1 MNSATSVCQREQK
14 CYCPGGKPVPG
25 PSACTGERFPYKCA
39 SCNDGWT
46 LSSDD
51 TKCEPACIAN
61 RMYDPVCCDGTT
73 HSNPSVARCAKCYAY
88 KRGACEAQCGWAN
101 HDETTCNKAPG
112 CQWSGTAC
120 SDEVFVRPVE
130 QSGYITCRDNACDNL
145 KDTFNFDAFKSDLDT
160 CHSDNSLSAIAEA
173 GYRQYRFKCGLKKD
187 KRMGA
192 TFKSIMGYGSGAGK
206 TEMTNKDKVN
216 DLREKWQEANTAMA
230 QSCFTCITA
239 DLNTEATCI
248 TNALAAFKVA
258 FDDDFA
264 SLPDTRNKPT
274 DERLK
279 SSMRGQGMMFASKE
293 RREVCYF
300 IEEREKRRKC
310 EETANSKMT
319 AAGCRKPSTRKP
331 TEVVKDREEQTK
343 NVLGKTCTKSSS
355 ECFAEKRAA
364 YAEESGE
371 AEVSNTAV
379 RVLLKDVAAEKATDA
394 MGLCAA
400 DIDFTAD
407 AEAVVK
413 PARAACLQL
422 AKEEYIKYDPID
434 KEKLKDPVMG
444 AILRREAM
452 KKASK
457 MMQSLTSGTIE
468 EKLTQAKEE
477 MTRYMGKTTDE
488 IDADDFKQELRQTAA
503 SEAAETL
510 RTCMKAENADRAV
523 CLHEYKEDYA
533 SLTGT
538 SQADVSDTDIKH
550 GEAKKKNEMAMKAI
564 KALAEDRRASSN
576 CAKTKD
582 ECKMDERK
590 KKREEMEKITKT
602 PLDDTDV
609 ERIEM
614 SAIHEEMRRIRK
626 QCYLDRTPRREC
638 LAAMKEAR
646 QAMSGTVITDVE
658 VDQEVKEADDRNMAE
673 FAKSLTGTAEE
684 KKAKKLAKLKE
695 IKGDTTLTEVDMRK
709 QESRMEQKEVEDLLD
724 TVDEDADTDQSQ
736 TKAQKRAARFAA
748 MREKIAKIRGGVT
761 PSDKEVEKIK
771 RNAETKRAAKEMMAA
786 MRADATNGR
795 SKFMDSLRRAGV
807 NTDDPEENAK
817 RRIEAKDA
825 MVQDVVDAEID
836 ITNATKTEQGRQSK
850 IQMTRDRMKA
860 AYGRNAEKWEAQRE
874 LARISRKKMAE
885 EIRAQARSRGMDQG
899 ADTRTVEEKQADNKQ
914 LVDKYQ
920 KATGE
925 KAEVYEIKQ
934 QAKDAVTEGEEVGD
948 IMADETKTEEEK
960 TSLVQAKMKELT
972 GERPSEVEMTTMKR
986 RIAQKKMMDM
996 SKVRSEAR
1004 ESTAKKTKEELK
1016 KEWTA
1021 RRAAYAKYRGR
1032 QASSDAEVKKSF
1044 ARAVRR
1050 EAYSD
1055 YRACI
1060 NSGKSRN
1067 ACGRDTLAKISKV
1080 DDDVSEDDIQEQVK
1094 GGEMIAASTV
1104 ASECK
1109 KSGKTFTECRQKM
1122 AKYLKESRGETKD
1135 VPRYESAKTLRD
1147 GAKKMLGP
1155 MISECKD
1162 LACKEAAKEKYQALS
1177 LNDEITD
1184 VEFEEEVE
1192 EAAASE
1198 GLEMSK
1204 GCDKETED
1212 CGKILMDSYAKA
1224 RGKTEVK
1231 KAEAVTAVKHALC
1244 NSVAEASASCTKSP
1258 TACRDRVRN
1267 LIKRSKS
1274 WDTRGK
1280 NVSVSEVESQMKRGA
1295 AEFAKKTYREC
1306 FKLAR
1311 AEEIVADQKT
1321 KMTEC
1326 RAVFRSSFEQA
1337 YPKSKE
1343 GSTKEQTAVLD
1354 RATTQAQVTSVSTRL
1369 EAETQKAKESGERRT
1384 RQQIVTIFK
1393 AAIIEGA
1400 PVDNE
1405 EELDDPMSQEK
1416 MLDEAGLQK
1425 VRDAAFACI
1434 ELGDECSV
1442 DKTVGAK
1449 ITDTQDTKKISLA
1462 TEMQKGNGQ
1471 ALMGKTP
1478 TKEDEEK
1485 VSRKAP
1491 RSGISKAARDCV
1503 DAGTVR
1509 EDMSEC
1515 IRGAMD
1521 VAKMIRGD
1529 DKNEAKDKKDAMEDD
1544 AIEEIDGCMK
1554 SKGSDAD
1561 FNRDCKDTY
1570 KNRLKRTGGTMPS
1583 DKDEKHA
1590 LIKKTASELDDK
1602 KMVCGRGEGLP
1613 LVGTESKE
1621 REQKARDELK
1631 KRLKNRGVPTREVD
1645 LTLQK
1650 GAEINAIQVG
1660 ADAIKAGKTDEQVVL
1675 VIKEALEKDP
1685 DAPDFTAEKKK
1696 TMVRCS
1702 KGVAKG
1708 ENAGDLKFKPTKSVN
1723 LCVCV
1728 TDPDKTITEKEI
1740 KSLITNSAAASK
1752 VVNMDEKDTKDGPK
1766 MIKAPV
1772 KNSVT
1777 KRTCGTVEVRPL
1789 PGKTTKE
1796 VKTEVDKLIK
1806 TVERR
1811 LRESGRRLEGSS
1823 STSSSE
1829 NEEIVPGDDDSEA
1842 ATDPASKNSGNN
1854 GGNKGGGDDDRDD
1867 VVKVE
1872 TPAASNSTL
1881 METVTET
1888 ISQAVQD
1895 PGILVAVGCLAA
1907 AVVLLG
1913 IGFAVKHH
1921 QHKKTHAQVKRLT
1934 MVNKRLSI
1942 GQMQDVSFVNPVVNV
1957 GPHGEYTAN
1966 ASMERLATKTGM
1978 TKMTKI
1984 APPPPPEREPGAGL
1998 ASKDANNGW

>member
-1 MNSATSVCQREQK
+1 
-14 CYCPGGKPVPG
+14 
-25 PSACTGERFPYKCA
+25 
-39 SCNDGWT
+39 
-46 LSSDD
+46 
-51 TKCEPACIAN
+51 
-61 RMYDPVCCDGTT
+61 
-73 HSNPSVARCAKCYAY
+73 
-88 KRGACEAQCGWAN
+88 
-101 HDETTCNKAPG
+101 
-112 CQWSGTAC
+112 
-120 SDEVFVRPVE
+120 
-130 QSGYITCRDNACDNL
+130 
-145 KDTFNFDAFKSDLDT
+145 
-160 CHSDNSLSAIAEA
+160 
-173 GYRQYRFKCGLKKD
+173 
-187 KRMGA
+187 
-192 TFKSIMGYGSGAGK
+192 
-206 TEMTNKDKVN
+206 
-216 DLREKWQEANTAMA
+216 
-230 QSCFTCITA
+230 
-239 DLNTEATCI
+239 
-248 TNALAAFKVA
+248 
-258 FDDDFA
+258 
-264 SLPDTRNKPT
+264 
-274 DERLK
+274 
-279 SSMRGQGMMFASKE
+279 
-293 RREVCYF
+293 
-300 IEEREKRRKC
+300 
-310 EETANSKMT
+310 
-319 AAGCRKPSTRKP
+319 
-331 TEVVKDREEQTK
+331 
-343 NVLGKTCTKSSS
+343 
-355 ECFAEKRAA
+355 
-364 YAEESGE
+364 
-371 AEVSNTAV
+371 
-379 RVLLKDVAAEKATDA
+379 
-394 MGLCAA
+394 
-400 DIDFTAD
+400 
-407 AEAVVK
+407 
-413 PARAACLQL
+413 
-422 AKEEYIKYDPID
+422 
-434 KEKLKDPVMG
+434 
-444 AILRREAM
+444 M
-452 KKASK
+452 K
-457 MMQSLTSGTIE
+457 
-468 EKLTQAKEE
+468 
-477 MTRYMGKTTDE
+477 
-488 IDADDFKQELRQTAA
+488 
-503 SEAAETL
+503 
-510 RTCMKAENADRAV
+510 
-523 CLHEYKEDYA
+523 
-533 SLTGT
+533 
-538 SQADVSDTDIKH
+538 
-550 GEAKKKNEMAMKAI
+550 AMKAM
-564 KALAEDRRASSN
+564 AEDRRASSN
-576 CAKTKD
+576 CAKTKK

-590 KKREEMEKITKT
+590 KKREEMEKITKK

-609 ERIEM
+609 ERLEM
-614 SAIHEEMRRIRK
+614 SAINEEMRRIRQ
-626 QCYLDRTPRREC
+626 QCYLDRTPPLKCRK
-638 LAAMKEAR
+638 AMKEAR
-646 QAMSGTVITDVE
+646 QAMSDTIISDVE
-658 VDQEVKEADDRNMAE
+658 VDQEVKEADDSNMAE
-673 FAKSLTGTAEE
+673 FAKSLTGTAEQ

-695 IKGDTTLTEVDMRK
+695 IKGDTTLTEVDMLK

-724 TVDEDADTDQSQ
+724 TVDEDTDTDQSQ
-736 TKAQKRAARFAA
+736 TLAQKRAARFAT

-761 PSDKEVEKIK
+761 PSDKEVKKIK
-771 RNAETKRAAKEMMAA
+771 RKAETKRAAKEMMAA

-795 SKFMDSLRRAGV
+795 SKFMDSLRKAGV

-825 MVQDVVDAEID
+825 MVQDVVDTEID

-885 EIRAQARSRGMDQG
+885 EMRAQAKSRGMDQG

-934 QAKDAVTEGEEVGD
+934 RAKDAVTEGEEVGD

-986 RIAQKKMMDM
+986 RIAQKKMMEM

-1050 EAYSD
+1050 EAYGD

-1060 NSGKSRN
+1060 KSGKSRN
-1067 ACGRDTLAKISKV
+1067 ACGRDTLAKMSKV
-1080 DDDVSEDDIQEQVK
+1080 DDDVSEDDMQEQVK

-1109 KSGKTFTECRQKM
+1109 RSGKTFAECRKKM
-1122 AKYLKESRGETKD
+1122 TKYLKESRGETKD

-1162 LACKEAAKEKYQALS
+1162 QACKEAAKEKYQALS

-1280 NVSVSEVESQMKRGA
+1280 NVSVSEIEGQMKRGA

-1311 AEEIVADQKT
+1311 AEEIVADQKI

-1326 RAVFRSSFEQA
+1326 HAVFRASFEQA

-1343 GSTKEQTAVLD
+1343 GSTKEQTVVLD

-1369 EAETQKAKESGERRT
+1369 EAETQKAKESGETKT
-1384 RQQIVTIFK
+1384 RQQIVTIVK

-1416 MLDEAGLQK
+1416 MLRETGLQK

-1442 DKTVGAK
+1442 DKTVEGK
-1449 ITDTQDTKKISLA
+1449 TTDTQDTKKISLA

-1503 DAGTVR
+1503 DAGTAR

-1561 FNRDCKDTY
+1561 FNRDCQDTY
-1570 KNRLKRTGGTMPS
+1570 KNRLKRTCGTMPS
-1583 DKDEKHA
+1583 DKDLKHA

-1621 REQKARDELK
+1621 REQKAREKLK

-1650 GAEINAIQVG
+1650 GAEINAIQEG
-1660 ADAIKAGKTDEQVVL
+1660 ADAINAGKTDEQVAV

-1702 KGVAKG
+1702 RGVAKG
-1708 ENAGDLKFKPTKSVN
+1708 EKAGDLKFKPTKSVN

-1728 TDPDKTITEKEI
+1728 TDPDKTVTEKEI
-1740 KSLITNSAAASK
+1740 KSLITKSAAASK

-1766 MIKAPV
+1766 IIKAPV

-1789 PGKTTKE
+1789 PGKTAKE

-1854 GGNKGGGDDDRDD
+1854 GGNKGGGEDDGGDD
-1867 VVKVE
+1867 VVKVD
-1872 TPAASNSTL
+1872 TPAASNSNSTIL
-1881 METVTET
+1881 ET
-1888 ISQAVQD
+1888 ITQAVQD
-1895 PGILVAVGCLAA
+1895 PAILVAVGCLAA

-1921 QHKKTHAQVKRLT
+1921 QHKKTHAHVKRLT
-1934 MVNKRLSI
+1934 MVNKRLSM
-1942 GQMQDVSFVNPVVNV
+1942 GQMGDVSFVNPVVNV
-1957 GPHGEYTAN
+1957 GPQGAYTAN
-1966 ASMERLATKTGM
+1966 SSMERLATRTG
-1978 TKMTKI
+1978 MTKI
-1984 APPPPPEREPGAGL
+1984 APPPPAVRKPGASL
-1998 ASKDANNGW
+1998 ASEDGNNGW